1 MRCIFLAITVMLT
14 GCALFESRE
23 QSSTVEVERRTGQEG
38 GHPVDITVQRTA
50 QTTEQAQL
58 SSPVITS
65 ATQAGGGL
73 LGLLSGAGGVTG
85 LAGIAF
91 AMLKAKQAK
100 AESDFSDAERA
111 EHDRTRD
118 KLNRALAALPPEK
131 AKDIL

>member
-23 QSSTVEVERRTGQEG
+23 QSTETEEERRIGHEG
-38 GHPVDITVQRTA
+38 GHPVDLLIQRK
-50 QTTEQAQL
+50 L
-58 SSPVITS
+58 LKNGDKSISSPPVT
-65 ATQAGGGL
+65 AAAEAGGGL

-85 LAGIAF
+85 IAGIAI

-111 EHDRTRD
+111 DHDRTRD